1 MVTAMCALKK
11 VHTNIDCGPISK
23 IFEIRNLTNYHIMDN
38 GSRPSWTNPVV
49 SIRYQSDPI
58 STTVPPGVQRDC
70 KIMIYNE
77 FFSICHLFFLI
88 LIIIFFWCAPFGY
101 HYFQFFFNVIAS
113 KWLTSIHPVYGV
125 GV

>member
-11 VHTNIDCGPISK
+11 VYTNIDCGPISK
-23 IFEIRNLTNYHIMDN
+23 IFEIRNLTNYDIMDN

-77 FFSICHLFFLI
+77 FFSICHLFF
-88 LIIIFFWCAPFGY
+88 FS
-101 HYFQFFFNVIAS
+101 FFNNIFLVCPI
-113 KWLTSIHPVYGV
+113 WLPLFSIFLLCNS
-125 GV
+125 